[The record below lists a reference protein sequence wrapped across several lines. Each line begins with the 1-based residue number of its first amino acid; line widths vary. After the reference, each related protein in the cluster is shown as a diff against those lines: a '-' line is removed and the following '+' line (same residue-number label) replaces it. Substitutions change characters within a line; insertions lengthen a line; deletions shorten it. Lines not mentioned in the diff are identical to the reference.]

1 MMRFHRVEGG
11 VGVGKEVGNL
21 IHSYVDLGYGRSVVD
36 TANLLCYEV
45 QENAWFDSK
54 KFSFAFA
61 MTVGVLDYIRP
72 ILFPAPTY
80 LEIRVVSG
88 VVEEVD

>member
-1 MMRFHRVEGG
+1 MVSVVNALTLFTVDMNGRPMMRFHRVEGG

-45 QENAWFDSK
+45 QENSWFDSK
-54 KFSFAFA
+54 KFSC
-61 MTVGVLDYIRP
+61 LPLR
-72 ILFPAPTY
+72 
-80 LEIRVVSG
+80 
-88 VVEEVD
+88 